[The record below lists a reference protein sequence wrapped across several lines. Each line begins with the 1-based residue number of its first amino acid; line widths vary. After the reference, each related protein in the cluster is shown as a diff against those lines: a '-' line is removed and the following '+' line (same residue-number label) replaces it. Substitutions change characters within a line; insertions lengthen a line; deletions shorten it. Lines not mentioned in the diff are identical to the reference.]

1 MSDNLRR
8 YRAIRRALTQCY
20 PGEMSGRM
28 AQHVTTLAA
37 FISGI
42 VGSKSSQLPSIAT
55 KIADQAKPESR
66 VKRLSRWLDN
76 EQIKEEIYFLP
87 YAEMLL
93 TCLALK
99 TLVLVMDGSGVGRG
113 CCALMIHVIY
123 KGRAL
128 PLAWVVRQCPKGHA
142 PEALHI
148 ELAELVSALIPEGTK
163 VVFLGDGEF
172 DGTDLQKTMNEAGWF
187 YACGTAKRTLATWE
201 GLTFNLDLL
210 GSSIKPGMLIELKEV
225 QFTRHAY
232 GPVMVLCCW
241 AKGEADPLYLVS
253 NMSLAE
259 EAIKYYKKRFRI
271 ETFFSDQKSR
281 GFNIQKSHLEDCHRL
296 SRLLIASCL
305 SYIWIVYLGSLCKS
319 DGWQD
324 IIHRRNRC
332 DLSLFRLGL
341 QLLEHFLNEG
351 LPIPV
356 QFHVTI

>member
-8 YRAIRRALTQCY
+8 YRAIREALTQCY

-28 AQHVTTLAA
+28 AQHLTTLAA

-42 VGSKSSQLPSIAT
+42 VGSKSSQLPNIAT
-55 KIADQAKPESR
+55 KIPDRAKAESR

-76 EQIKEEIYFLP
+76 DAIKEEVYFLP
-87 YAEMLL
+87 YAEILL
-93 TCLALK
+93 HCLALE
-99 TLVLVMDGSGVGRG
+99 TLVLVMDGSEVGRG

-123 KGRAL
+123 QGRAL
-128 PLAWVVRQCPKGHA
+128 PLAWVVRQCPKGHF

-148 ELAELVSALIPEGTK
+148 ELVELVRELIPEGTQ
-163 VVFLGDGEF
+163 VIFLGDGEF
-172 DGTDLQKTMNEAGWF
+172 DGTDLQDTMKESGWF
-187 YACGTAKRTLATWE
+187 YACRTAKSTVATWE
-201 GLTFNLDLL
+201 DITFNLDLL
-210 GSSIKPGMLIELKEV
+210 GSSIKPGRLIELKEV
-225 QFTRHAY
+225 QFTRDAY

-241 AKGEADPLYLVS
+241 AKGEAEPLYLVS
-253 NMSLAE
+253 NLSLAE

-281 GFNIQKSHLEDCHRL
+281 GFNIQKSHIDDPQRL

-305 SYIWIVYLGSLCKS
+305 AYIWIVYLGSLAKKE
-319 DGWQD
+319 GWQG
-324 IIHRRNRC
+324 IIHRRKRC

-351 LPIPV
+351 FTIPV
-356 QFHVTI
+356 QFYITI